1 MTQTTKPKIGIALG
15 SGGARGWIHI
25 GVLQALKDE
34 GMEPDIVAGCS
45 MGALVGGAYAA
56 GWLGD
61 LEEWALTISRLD
73 IVRFLDVDITNGGLI
88 DGNRIKQFFLD
99 LKGDMSIS
107 DLEKPYMAIATD
119 LNTGREVW
127 LQEGSLFDAVRAS
140 VSIPGVLTP
149 FQING
154 KWLVD
159 GGLTNPVPVSACR
172 ALGADIIIAV
182 NPNANILEF
191 RHRAIRKKREDKFAQ
206 NKKAAEE
213 PHTAVLDRLL
223 GSVPDVVSDRIKA
236 ITPNFLMPGAQP
248 LGYID
253 VVSSSIDIMTDL
265 IMRSRLA
272 GEPPHIMLDPQ
283 LGSFGTIEFNR
294 ASEAIV
300 EGRRIVQEALPT
312 LKKLVSQTSYG

>member
-1 MTQTTKPKIGIALG
+1 MPQTTKPKIGIALG

-45 MGALVGGAYAA
+45 MGALVGGAFAA
-56 GWLGD
+56 GLLDD
-61 LEEWALTISRLD
+61 LEKWAVTISRLD

-88 DGNRIKQFFLD
+88 DGNRVKQFLQAF
-99 LKGDMSIS
+99 KGDIEIN

-127 LQEGSLFDAVRAS
+127 LQDGLLFDAIRAS
-140 VSIPGVLTP
+140 VSIPGFLTP
-149 FQING
+149 FQLNG

-182 NPNANILEF
+182 NPNANILKF
-191 RHRAIRKKREDKFAQ
+191 RNQAVRKKHADKIAQ
-206 NKKAAEE
+206 KKKAAEE
-213 PHTAVLDRLL
+213 PHIAVLDRLL
-223 GSVPDVVSDRIKA
+223 DSVPDVVRVRIKA
-236 ITPNFLMPGAQP
+236 MTPSFLMPGAQP

-253 VVSSSIDIMTDL
+253 VVSSSVDIMTDL

-283 LGSFGTIEFNR
+283 LGPFGTLEFNR
-294 ASEAIV
+294 AAEAIA
-300 EGRRIVQEALPT
+300 EGRRIVHESLPA
-312 LKKLVSQTSYG
+312 LKKLVAQTNFE

>member
-1 MTQTTKPKIGIALG
+1 MLQTTKPKIGIALG
-15 SGGARGWIHI
+15 SGGARGWIHV
-25 GVLQALKDE
+25 GVLQALKDA

-45 MGALVGGAYAA
+45 MGALVGGAFAA
-56 GWLGD
+56 GWLDD
-61 LEEWALTISRLD
+61 LEEWAITITRLD
-73 IVRFLDVDITNGGLI
+73 IVRLLDVDITNGGLI
-88 DGNRIKQFFLD
+88 DGNRIKQFLQDF
-99 LKGDMSIS
+99 KGDIGIN

-127 LQEGSLFDAVRAS
+127 LQDGSMFDAIRAS
-140 VSIPGVLTP
+140 VSIPGLLTP

-191 RHRAIRKKREDKFAQ
+191 RHQAIRKKRADKITQ
-206 NKKAAEE
+206 KKKTAEE
-213 PHTAVLDRLL
+213 PHTAVLDKLL
-223 GSVPDVVSDRIKA
+223 GSVPEGVKHRITA
-236 ITPNFLMPGAQP
+236 ITPSFLMPGAQP
-248 LGYID
+248 LGYVD
-253 VVSSSIDIMTDL
+253 VISSSIDIMTDQ

-294 ASEAIV
+294 AAEAIA
-300 EGRRIVQEALPT
+300 EGRRIVQEALPA
-312 LKKLVSQTSYG
+312 LKNLIH